1 MNDIVENPFAG
12 GNAGQGSAGALAI
25 QSRENAEVMA
35 MAVMAKRF
43 PRDPIVACDRIRNA
57 FTRPSLAE
65 KAQYQFARGG
75 SDILG
80 PSIHSAQAIAQQWG
94 NMSNGWREV
103 SRYVGSDGVGVSEV
117 EAYSVDYETVNR
129 ESITFH
135 VRHWRDTKGGGY
147 KLKDERD
154 IYELCANQAQRRK
167 RACILAQLPGDI
179 VDMAMQQAGVTLK
192 SKADTSP
199 EAMAKMVET
208 FALFGVTKEHI
219 EKRIQRRLDAIQAAQ
234 VIQLKRIYVSL
245 REDMSVP
252 EDWFEMDAA
261 GAGSQD
267 AGGATQKPEVK
278 EQPAYPADLFAKN
291 LAGWRKLI
299 GEGKKTIAQIEAMTR
314 TKGAFTAD
322 QLAALNAKDQPAG
335 GATAGDQPAVT
346 YAKVA
351 DMLNAAENAGALDD
365 AAAVISAV
373 ADKQQ
378 QAELNALYDKRLA
391 ELGA

>member
-12 GNAGQGSAGALAI
+12 NAGQGNAGALAV

-43 PRDPIVACDRIRNA
+43 PRDPIVACDRIKNA

-75 SDILG
+75 SDIVG

-103 SRYVGSDGVGVSEV
+103 SRYVGPDGVGVSEV
-117 EAYSVDYETVNR
+117 EAFSVDYETVNR
-129 ESITFH
+129 EAITFH
-135 VRHWRDTKGGGY
+135 VRHWRDTKSGGY

-199 EAMAKMVET
+199 EAMAKMVEA
-208 FALFGVTKEHI
+208 FALFGITKEHI

-234 VIQLKRIYVSL
+234 VVQLKRIYASL
-245 REDMSVP
+245 RDDMSTP
-252 EDWFEMDAA
+252 EDWFELD
-261 GAGSQD
+261 G
-267 AGGATQKPEVK
+267 GGAPNPASSAAKPEAK
-278 EQPAYPADLFAKN
+278 EAPAYPADLFAKN

-299 GEGKKTIAQIEAMTR
+299 GEGKKTVAQIEAMTR
-314 TKGAFTAD
+314 TKGAFTPE

-335 GATAGDQPAVT
+335 GAAAADKPTVT

-351 DMLNAAENAGALDD
+351 DMLGAAKNLDELGDAGAL
-365 AAAVISAV
+365 IGEV
-373 ADKQQ
+373 ADEQQ
-378 QAELNALYDKRLA
+378 RAELVAMHGKRME
-391 ELGA
+391 ELDA

>member
-1 MNDIVENPFAG
+1 MNDIVENPFAADSG
-12 GNAGQGSAGALAI
+12 KGQAGALAV

-43 PRDPIVACDRIRNA
+43 PRDPIVACDRIKNA

-75 SDILG
+75 SDIVG

-103 SRYVGSDGVGVSEV
+103 SRYVGPDGVGVSEV
-117 EAYSVDYETVNR
+117 EAFSVDYETVNR
-129 ESITFH
+129 EAITFH
-135 VRHWRDTKGGGY
+135 VRHWRDTKSGGY

-192 SKADTSP
+192 SKADTSA
-199 EAMAKMVET
+199 EAMAKMVEA
-208 FALFGVTKEHI
+208 FALFGITKEHI

-234 VIQLKRIYVSL
+234 VVQLKRIYASL
-245 REDMSVP
+245 RDDMSVP
-252 EDWFEMDAA
+252 EDWFELTAA
-261 GAGSQD
+261 GAPEST
-267 AGGATQKPEVK
+267 GAAQKSENKAHPT
-278 EQPAYPADLFAKN
+278 YPDDLFAKN

-299 GEGKKTIAQIEAMTR
+299 GEGKKTVAQIEAMTR
-314 TKGAFTAD
+314 TKGAFTAE
-322 QLAALNAKDQPAG
+322 QLAALNAKDQPASDTP
-335 GATAGDQPAVT
+335 AADKPAVT

-351 DMLNAAENAGALDD
+351 DMLNAAENVGALDD
-365 AAAVISAV
+365 AAALISAV

-378 QAELNALYDKRLA
+378 QTELNALYDKARA
-391 ELGA
+391 ELEA

>member
-1 MNDIVENPFAG
+1 MNDIVENPFAADSG
-12 GNAGQGSAGALAI
+12 KGQAGALAV

-43 PRDPIVACDRIRNA
+43 PRDPIVACDRIKNA

-75 SDILG
+75 SDIVG

-103 SRYVGSDGVGVSEV
+103 SRYVGPDGVGVSEV
-117 EAYSVDYETVNR
+117 EAFSVDYETVNR
-129 ESITFH
+129 EAITFH
-135 VRHWRDTKGGGY
+135 VRHWRDTKSGGY

-192 SKADTSP
+192 SKADTSA
-199 EAMAKMVET
+199 EAMAKMVEA
-208 FALFGVTKEHI
+208 FALFGITKEHI

-234 VIQLKRIYVSL
+234 VVQLKRIYASL
-245 REDMSVP
+245 RDDMSVP
-252 EDWFEMDAA
+252 EDWFEMNLAA
-261 GAGSQD
+261 GPADPAG
-267 AGGATQKPEVK
+267 AAQKPEVK
-278 EQPAYPADLFAKN
+278 EQPAYPADLFTKN

-299 GEGKKTIAQIEAMTR
+299 GEGKKTVAQIEAMTR
-314 TKGAFTAD
+314 TKGAFTAE

-335 GATAGDQPAVT
+335 GAPAEGKPAVT

-351 DMLNAAENAGALDD
+351 DMLGAAENVDALDD
-365 AAAVISAV
+365 AAALIAAV
-373 ADKQQ
+373 ADQQ
-378 QAELNALYDKRLA
+378 QRTELTALYDKRRA
-391 ELGA
+391 ELAQ

>member
-1 MNDIVENPFAG
+1 VNDIVENPFAG
-12 GNAGQGSAGALAI
+12 NAGQGNAGALAV

-43 PRDPIVACDRIRNA
+43 PRDPIVACDRIKNA

-75 SDILG
+75 SDIVG

-103 SRYVGSDGVGVSEV
+103 SRYVGPDGVGVSEV
-117 EAYSVDYETVNR
+117 EAFSVDYETVNR
-129 ESITFH
+129 EAITFH
-135 VRHWRDTKGGGY
+135 VRHWRDTKSGGY

-199 EAMAKMVET
+199 EAMAKMLEA

-219 EKRIQRRLDAIQAAQ
+219 EKRIQRRLDSIQAAQ
-234 VIQLKRIYVSL
+234 VVQLKRIYASL
-245 REDMSVP
+245 RDDMSVP
-252 EDWFEMDAA
+252 EDWFEMTLAA
-261 GAGSQD
+261 GA
-267 AGGATQKPEVK
+267 AEPATQKPEAK
-278 EQPAYPADLFAKN
+278 EQPAYPADLFTKN

-299 GEGKKTIAQIEAMTR
+299 GEGKKTVAQIEAMTR
-314 TKGAFTAD
+314 TKGAFTAE
-322 QLAALNAKDQPAG
+322 QLEALNAKDQPTG
-335 GATAGDQPAVT
+335 GAPADDKPAVT

-351 DMLNAAENAGALDD
+351 DMLNAAENSGSLDD
-365 AAAVISAV
+365 AAALISAV

-378 QAELNALYDKRLA
+378 QTELNALYDKRLA
-391 ELGA
+391 ELQG